1 MFDGLKSMAGMAGL
15 LKDLPKIQA
24 KAQALREEVALI
36 EVDGRAG
43 GGAVRSGLWSRGG
56 AALLARGEA
65 GRRVRETALNE
76 ASSRS
81 HVVMQV
87 GHEDPCAVTRTP
99 VRSRGPLCG
108 HEDPFRRSRRGAVT
122 SAARSRA
129 GSGSGIGEVV

>member
-1 MFDGLKSMAGMAGL
+1 VQWVVADAAGA
-15 LKDLPKIQA
+15 
-24 KAQALREEVALI
+24 
-36 EVDGRAG
+36 
-43 GGAVRSGLWSRGG
+43 

-99 VRSRGPLCG
+99 SGG
-108 HEDPFRRSRRGAVT
+108 HD
-122 SAARSRA
+122 AAP
-129 GSGSGIGEVV
+129 